1 MLRIAVGLA
10 RLLLLSLGLGEGRT
24 RDRQLAKH
32 DTAYVT
38 GTGGVM
44 SEQAA
49 LVLVG
54 E

>member
-1 MLRIAVGLA
+1 VTQIP
-10 RLLLLSLGLGEGRT
+10 GRAGG
-24 RDRQLAKH
+24 RQLARR
-32 DTAYVT
+32 DTAYVS

-54 E
+54 A